1 MCPCDVREGEHD
13 LPVALAHRRIS
24 RHDFRSP
31 IGVAGV
37 GKAVYGN
44 SGISF
49 DESQRS
55 GSNNSQASQLEAV
68 HEVLS
73 AEGCELQLDM
83 SGIPSGPGDDV
94 PEHGGDL
101 GIGPVRWM
109 RYLEHH
115 ERD

>member
-1 MCPCDVREGEHD
+1 VKQPE
-13 LPVALAHRRIS
+13 HRRIS

-49 DESQRS
+49 GEPQLS
-55 GSNNSQASQLEAV
+55 GSDHGQASQSEAV

-83 SGIPSGPGDDV
+83 SRIPSSPGDDV
-94 PEHGGDL
+94 PKHGGDL
-101 GIGPVRWM
+101 GIRQFVM

-115 ERD
+115 EQDGRRIAS

>member
-1 MCPCDVREGEHD
+1 MSRLLVKQPEH
-13 LPVALAHRRIS
+13 LRIS

-49 DESQRS
+49 GDPQRS
-55 GSNNSQASQLEAV
+55 RPDYGQANQSEAV
-68 HEVLS
+68 HNVLS
-73 AEGCELQLDM
+73 AEGCEMQLDM
-83 SGIPSGPGDDV
+83 TGIPTSPGDDV

-101 GIGPVRWM
+101 GIR
-109 RYLEHH
+109 
-115 ERD
+115 